1 MFLQTPAKRPPIEH
15 VTPVEKR
22 RRTSCG
28 FQAVPVKRGLRTPV
42 TPIAAKSVPTAHKK
56 PGNNDIL
63 RWAHWKHRL
72 RCKPGGIP
80 AWLTLRVGLP
90 TPAGWGVGCKFCSA
104 AGCKGRLAKFAVQQ
118 PLFCNLVEHQKG
130 AAHHMACKTPLQPQ
144 GAILPA
150 HAPSKDEFASVWDF
164 VVRHHSHGRDGIPGI
179 GTWRK
184 TRRMEW
190 CLAEARRVL
199 DRHFMSTATVASLMQ
214 DGRGNNLLIRLVA
227 TNTQLEVR
235 RFVMGLERDCGS
247 GAVAV
252 RDATVLAMRRFC
264 TRNDRP
270 PPRTMTQP
278 DMGTRHLDTK
288 LFGHIKHI
296 IEVFVAD
303 AAGDEQV
310 AGRELQGSSSTSIP
324 TLPNLHLVLRDKA
337 HAARRVTSR
346 PWKAGAFNQNVAFE
360 FVWKRHSITNLI
372 QHSHIF
378 KSWFVT
384 NETAVQRRLVQEAQ
398 QVQAV
403 QAGEALDSVPILT
416 CASKDL
422 QLAKQRFDSTQ
433 KPMGRFCLSFEAIV
447 LTSMQIATRRAGKPE
462 GKAAVAFLHFCS
474 DLEHV
479 VQMGMLADAGDEGM
493 MFTRFCDSE
502 VMDLAMVSY
511 EIRKFLHRIKV
522 LFIDGQAVHLGYTK
536 VMLTAARAV
545 KLVILPGS
553 AGTALTVG
561 NRGGVPQ
568 QVVQRCL
575 KRMAGWVALVAKAIA
590 SEFPS
595 YEVVQSFSVFN
606 LSQNNHDD
614 PDGSTT
620 IMAKHL
626 QRLAK
631 VLGQDANALHAQWVD
646 HRPLARKHFTL
657 EGCTFLEAW
666 KRAINKT
673 QQKHNRNRH
682 PSATLLHCLQR
693 YAAYTASSSGVEQTF
708 ARALKCC
715 DKQRIGRLSNQAELD
730 NLTLTL
736 DAETP
741 ERDQTLELARAI
753 WHEHY
758 GSPIKI
764 ARRTSFAS
772 PSSDNIGGP
781 GGHGDRSV
789 ACVSEAAWVRQ
800 RRTAV
805 TALTRA
811 DTTALDAREMA
822 DIAVA
827 AADDAWTARHDKEF
841 TLQDARDSMW
851 RAEAAAMLL
860 PDETTQETQLLS
872 TRMKDARMKA
882 AQTRD
887 AKEQVLRAVF
897 QRPAFVFA
905 QRRVH
910 VGPGVSIPGNVWVNL
925 RMRHCTNP
933 VDADMFVVHDPVKCG
948 ALRKLAAALAGGCI
962 CTPLFI
968 TSNGSSGCNLVYHNM
983 LKTQRFLWLSRRF
996 QVQQPHVVQLLRHRL
1011 MRSGWRLLDT
1021 CAAFLARSRTPSLK
1035 AIALVTVED
1044 KAVAGD
1050 VLTAQKNV
1058 FCLKEFVDKFA
1069 HINSAGSALGLGDA

>member
-1 MFLQTPAKRPPIEH
+1 MFVQTPGKRPPIEH
-15 VTPVEKR
+15 VPA
-22 RRTSCG
+22 TSGRCRLG
-28 FQAVPVKRGLRTPV
+28 
-42 TPIAAKSVPTAHKK
+42 TPIAAKSVTTAHRK
-56 PGNNDIL
+56 PESGDVL
-63 RWAHWKHRL
+63 RWAHWKHKL
-72 RCKPGGIP
+72 RCKPGGVP
-80 AWLTLRVGLP
+80 AWLTLRKGLP
-90 TPAGWGVGCKFCSA
+90 TPPGWGIGCKFCSA

-118 PLFCNLVEHQKG
+118 PLFCNLLEHQQG
-130 AAHHMACKTPLQPQ
+130 VAHRMSCKTPVKLP
-144 GAILPA
+144 GGTLPA
-150 HAPSKDEFASVWDF
+150 HAPSKEEFAAVWDF
-164 VVRHHSHGRDGIPGI
+164 VVRHHSHGREGIPGI

-199 DRHFMSTATVASLMQ
+199 DRRFMSTATVASLMQ

-227 TNTQLEVR
+227 TNKQLDVR

-252 RDATVLAMRRFC
+252 RDATVLAIRRFC
-264 TRNDRP
+264 TKNDRP
-270 PPRTMTQP
+270 PPRNTTQL
-278 DMGTRHLDTK
+278 DTGTRHLDTE
-288 LFGHIKHI
+288 LLGHIERV

-310 AGRELQGSSSTSIP
+310 AGRELQRSSSASIP
-324 TLPNLHLVLRDKA
+324 SLPNLHLVLRDKA

-346 PWKAGAFNQNVAFE
+346 PWKADAYNQNVAFE

-378 KSWFVT
+378 KSWFVV
-384 NETAVQRRLVQEAQ
+384 NETSVQRRLVQEAQ
-398 QVQAV
+398 HRAGQGVQAI
-403 QAGEALDSVPILT
+403 DNVPILS
-416 CASKDL
+416 CAFKDL

-462 GKAAVAFLHFCS
+462 GKAAIGFLHFCS

-479 VQMGMLADAGDEGM
+479 LQMGMLADAGDEGM

-502 VMDLAMVSY
+502 TMDLAMVSY

-522 LFIDGQAVHLGYTK
+522 LFIDGHAVHLGYTK
-536 VMLTAARAV
+536 VMLTAVQAV

-553 AGTALTVG
+553 AGGALTIG
-561 NRGGVPQ
+561 DRDGIPHH
-568 QVVQRCL
+568 VVQRCL
-575 KRMAGWVALVAKAIA
+575 KRMAGWVALVAKVIA
-590 SEFPS
+590 AEFPA

-606 LSQNNHDD
+606 LSRDSHGD

-620 IMAKHL
+620 IMAKQL
-626 QRLAK
+626 SRLAN
-631 VLGQDANALHAQWVD
+631 VLGQDANALHAQWAD

-708 ARALKCC
+708 SRALKCC

-730 NLTLTL
+730 NLILTL

-764 ARRTSFAS
+764 GRRTTFTSK
-772 PSSDNIGGP
+772 SSDSLGGP
-781 GGHGDRSV
+781 GGHSDGSV
-789 ACVSEAAWVRQ
+789 ASFTEAAWVRH

-805 TALTRA
+805 TALTCA
-811 DTTALDAREMA
+811 DTPALDPRDMA

-827 AADDAWTARHDKEF
+827 AADDAWTERHGKEF
-841 TLQDARDSMW
+841 TLQEARDSMW
-851 RAEAAAMLL
+851 RAEAATLLL
-860 PDETTQETQLLS
+860 PDETTQDIQLLS
-872 TRMKDARMKA
+872 TRMQEARMKA
-882 AQTRD
+882 AQARD
-887 AKEQVLRAVF
+887 AKEQRLKSVF
-897 QRPAFVFA
+897 QRPVFVFA

-933 VDADMFVVHDPVKCG
+933 KDADMFVVDDPVKCG
-948 ALRKLAAALAGGCI
+948 TLRKLAAALVGGCS

-968 TSNGSSGCNLVYHNM
+968 TSNGSNGCNLVYHNM
-983 LKTQRFLWLSRRF
+983 LYTPRFLWLSRRF
-996 QVQQPHVVQLLRHRL
+996 QVQQPQAVQLLRHRI
-1011 MRSGWRLLDT
+1011 MHSGWKLLDN

-1035 AIALVTVED
+1035 AIALVTPED

-1069 HINSAGSALGLGDA
+1069 HVDSGSSALGLGDA